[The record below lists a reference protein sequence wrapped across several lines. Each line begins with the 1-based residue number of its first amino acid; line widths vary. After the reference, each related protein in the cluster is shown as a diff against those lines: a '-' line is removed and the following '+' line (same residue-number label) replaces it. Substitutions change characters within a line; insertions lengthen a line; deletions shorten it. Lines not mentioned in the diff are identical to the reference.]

1 MMVTIDGI
9 TCSDYNPGKLGT
21 LATFCQFSTLFLCLI
36 YRFLK
41 PQSLEYEDGQALRGS
56 GGQENLCE
64 KESLV
69 GTVGKLDSSI
79 ECQRKEGISRHLT
92 GRNKPSKTWNLAGR
106 KEVTLES
113 ES

>member
-1 MMVTIDGI
+1 MPFFHKMMVIIDGV
-9 TCSDYNPGKLGT
+9 TCFDCTPGKVGT

-41 PQSLEYEDGQALRGS
+41 SQSLEYQDGQVLRGS

-64 KESLV
+64 KEGLE
-69 GTVGKLDSSI
+69 GTLGKLDSSI

-92 GRNKPSKTWNLAGR
+92 GRNKPS
-106 KEVTLES
+106 
-113 ES
+113 